1 MNSFA
6 EVNESYT
13 LSEAIQE
20 AQRCLG
26 CKVPQCRQG
35 CPINNDIPEWIH
47 ELRKGNLG
55 NAIHI
60 IRAKSNLPAVCGRV
74 CGHERQCEGAC
85 VLGKT
90 GKHINIGK
98 LERFV
103 ADFDAE
109 AHLTHEKMAPK
120 TRGRVAVIGS
130 GPAGITVAGDLSRA
144 GFSVEIFELEAEPGG
159 ILMYGIPEYRLPKEV
174 VRREIHH
181 LEELGVIIH
190 CNVHVGVD
198 LTVDDLF
205 AQGFDAIFLGIG
217 AGKPG
222 DLDVPVT
229 VEGSDEILSSSRG
242 MYDVRH
248 AANFLRRV
256 MLYRGGAIREEDL
269 DVHEDDRVYVVGCG
283 NTSIDAARSA
293 IRLGAR
299 SVDIVYRKDVE
310 RMPAL
315 RAEYE
320 DAVAEGVAFRWLS
333 SIVEMHVD
341 RDKRLKEIVVETQ
354 SLDGG
359 EASRVTLPAD
369 EVLMAVGSKPSTRIV
384 NTTTGIEADGKG
396 FIPTREMPYGMTSR
410 KGVFA
415 GGDVA
420 NRQAT
425 VVHAMRDAKMVAE
438 GIAKYVDAI
447 KLIASLERVEGTCQE
462 HSDAEQ

>member
-1 MNSFA
+1 MKSFA

-13 LSEAIQE
+13 LAEAIQE
-20 AQRCLG
+20 AQRCLR
-26 CKVPQCRQG
+26 CKVPQCKQG
-35 CPINNDIPEWIH
+35 CPINNDIPDWIH

-74 CGHERQCEGAC
+74 CGHERQFEGAC
-85 VLGKT
+85 VLNKS

-109 AHLTHEKMAPK
+109 AHLTHENMAPK
-120 TRGRVAVIGS
+120 TRGRIAVIGS
-130 GPAGITVAGDLSRA
+130 GPAGITVAGDLARA
-144 GFSVEIFELEAEPGG
+144 GFAVEIFELEPEPGG
-159 ILMYGIPEYRLPKEV
+159 MLMYGIPEYRLPKEV

-181 LEELGVIIH
+181 IEELGVIIH
-190 CNVHVGVD
+190 CNIHVGLD
-198 LTVDDLF
+198 FTVDDLF
-205 AQGFDAIFLGIG
+205 ARGFDAVFLGIG

-222 DLDVPVT
+222 ELDVRVR
-229 VEGSDEILSSSRG
+229 VDGSDEILSSANG
-242 MYDVRH
+242 MLDVRH

-256 MLYRGGAIREEDL
+256 MLYRMGMIGEDEL
-269 DVHEDDRVYVVGCG
+269 DVREGDSVYIVGCG
-283 NTSIDAARSA
+283 NTAIDAARSA
-293 IRLGAR
+293 LRLGAKM
-299 SVDIVYRKDVE
+299 VEIVYRKDIE

-315 RAEYE
+315 RSEYE
-320 DAVAEGVAFRWLS
+320 DAIKEGVRFRWLS
-333 SIVEMHVD
+333 QIVEMRVD
-341 RDKRLKEIVVETQ
+341 GTKHLREIVVE
-354 SLDGG
+354 SASADGN
-359 EASRVTLPAD
+359 EIVRETLPAD
-369 EVLMAVGSKPSTRIV
+369 RVLMAVGAKPSTRIA
-384 NTTTGIEADGKG
+384 NTTEGLMADEKG
-396 FIPTREMPYGMTSR
+396 FIPTRELPYGMTSR

-447 KLIASLERVEGTCQE
+447 KLLESINQ
-462 HSDAEQ
+462 